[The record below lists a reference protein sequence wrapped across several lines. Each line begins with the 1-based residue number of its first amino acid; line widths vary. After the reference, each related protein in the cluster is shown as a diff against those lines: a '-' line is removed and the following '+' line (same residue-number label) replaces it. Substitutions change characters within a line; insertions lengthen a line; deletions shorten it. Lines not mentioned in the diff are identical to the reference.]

1 MLSGVILIIRF
12 FLKIINVI
20 DLSEINRRNLL
31 MSKPCH
37 ETLMTIITH
46 SLSTD

>member
-1 MLSGVILIIRF
+1 MLGGVILIIRF
-12 FLKIINVI
+12 FFYIINVI
-20 DLSEINRRNLL
+20 DLSEINRRNL